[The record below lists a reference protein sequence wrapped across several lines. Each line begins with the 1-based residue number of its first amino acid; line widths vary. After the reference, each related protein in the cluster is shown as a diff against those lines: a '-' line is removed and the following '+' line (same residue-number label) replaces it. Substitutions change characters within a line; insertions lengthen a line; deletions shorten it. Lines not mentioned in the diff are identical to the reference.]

1 MHRSAMIPDWFIKTC
16 FRQGIHLILCLVF
29 AGCSSMPKVDVDDS
43 SIRLKGK
50 MLVSDGD
57 TKKILRYR
65 FEGNSENGSA
75 TFWSL
80 IGFTPFEFR
89 IIDSRLYYLE
99 QKTQVPILYSKESM
113 QKDLGFDLPF
123 ELGWYWIL
131 GMPEPNRDFRV
142 IDRSESG
149 EIVAFEQLG
158 WIIRQEPSRGHNN
171 ELKGKAKKL
180 RIAQGKTQL
189 LVTVE
194 PSR

>member
-1 MHRSAMIPDWFIKTC
+1 MHRLAMIPDCVIKAC

-29 AGCSSMPKVDVDDS
+29 AGCSSMPKVDRDDS
-43 SIRLKGK
+43 SMRLKGK
-50 MLVSDGD
+50 MVISSDKV
-57 TKKILRYR
+57 KKILRYR
-65 FEGNSENGSA
+65 FEGNVENGSLII
-75 TFWSL
+75 WSL
-80 IGFTPFEFR
+80 IGVTSFEFR
-89 IIDSRLYYLE
+89 ILDNRLYYLLE
-99 QKTQVPILYSKESM
+99 KTQAPILYSKESM
-113 QKDLGFDLPF
+113 QKDLGFDLPL

-131 GMPEPNRDFRV
+131 GLPEPNRDFRV

-171 ELKGKAKKL
+171 ELKGGAKKL

-194 PSR
+194 ASR

>member
-1 MHRSAMIPDWFIKTC
+1 
-16 FRQGIHLILCLVF
+16 
-29 AGCSSMPKVDVDDS
+29 MPKVDAYDS

-50 MLVSDGD
+50 MLVSNGD

-65 FEGNSENGSA
+65 FEGNAENGSA

-80 IGFTPFEFR
+80 IGFTPFEFS
-89 IIDSRLYYLE
+89 IIDRRLYYFVE
-99 QKTQVPILYSKESM
+99 KTQVPILYSKESM

-158 WIIRQEPSRGHNN
+158 WTISQERDN

-189 LVTVE
+189 VVTVE